1 MRPVAFVE
9 KKILSS
15 EYFAVHTYSLNLYK
29 KYTYLK
35 SKELEE
41 LPRFGVM
48 SW

>member
-1 MRPVAFVE
+1 MLARSIQ
-9 KKILSS
+9 KYYI
-15 EYFAVHTYSLNLYK
+15 NLYK

>member
-1 MRPVAFVE
+1 MPLIRNYCV
-9 KKILSS
+9 
-15 EYFAVHTYSLNLYK
+15 NLYK

-41 LPRFGVM
+41 LPHFGVM